1 MIREAAQIRGRT
13 TIATAAVAG
22 LELAWLYTFLHTTS
36 LGMRLEVS
44 VSSLLLIY
52 AGSFV
57 LGLGLRAVFRSARVT
72 TLISWLVW
80 PLATLLLLMVL
91 LYPTTGPSDASW
103 TTMIL
108 EALKGIT
115 REAEAAAFMVL
126 AAGLL
131 WPLGHRLANSRMT
144 YETVV
149 TEFQI
154 GLVVLAGSVFL
165 GYLAGVDESAAVLTA
180 ILFVALGLVAAAAT
194 RIDEGDGLQFF
205 RQGGTWWGMLLV
217 GVGLVVLLGIVAG
230 VLFTPE
236 LMQFVSRGIRA
247 LWGLIDRLLG
257 AIAGLFSSS
266 SGPAEMELPPG
277 PELLPPQD
285 EGAGFTWGLPESWMG
300 PSRIIYG
307 VLVGGLAL
315 VAFWQMASQLFEWM
329 RRKTGR
335 GGVEVESLPGAFRLD
350 LARLFR
356 RMLAWVSGLFAFG
369 RPGRR
374 ELEESACTTAV
385 RRLYVDMLRW
395 GAESGFPRESSQT
408 PFEYQQI
415 LCMALPAHRT
425 EVALI
430 TESYVR
436 VKYGAQA
443 PTEEELHE
451 LRENRRRL
459 RTRVRMKFRHQ
470 GRAGRVRG

>member
-1 MIREAAQIRGRT
+1 MIREAAQVRGRT

-22 LELAWLYTFLHTTS
+22 LELAWLYTFLHATS

-44 VSSLLLIY
+44 VPSLLLIY
-52 AGSFV
+52 AASFV
-57 LGLGLRAVFRSARVT
+57 LGLGLRAAFRSSHVT
-72 TLISWLVW
+72 KLLSWLVW

-91 LYPTTGPSDASW
+91 LYPATGPSGASW
-103 TTMIL
+103 ATMIL

-126 AAGLL
+126 ASGLL
-131 WPLGHRLANSRMT
+131 WRLGDRLGSSRMT
-144 YETVV
+144 YETVL

-154 GLVVLAGSVFL
+154 GIVVLAGSVFL
-165 GYLAGVDESAAVLTA
+165 GYLVGVDQSAAVLTA
-180 ILFVALGLVAAAAT
+180 VLFVALGLVAAAAT
-194 RIDEGDGLQFF
+194 RIDDGDGLQFF
-205 RQGGTWWGMLLV
+205 RQGGTWWAMLLV
-217 GVGLVVLLGIVAG
+217 GVGLVVLLGIVASI
-230 VLFTPE
+230 LFTPE

-247 LWGLIDRLLG
+247 LWGLVDRLLS
-257 AIAGLFSSS
+257 AIAGLFPS
-266 SGPAEMELPPG
+266 SGPAEMDLPPG
-277 PELLPPQD
+277 PELLPPQGED
-285 EGAGFTWGLPESWMG
+285 EGFTWGLPASWMG

-307 VLVGGLAL
+307 VIIGGLAL
-315 VAFWQMASQLFEWM
+315 VALLRAASQLFGWM
-329 RRKTGR
+329 RRRTGR

-350 LARLFR
+350 LVRLLS
-356 RMLAWVSGLFAFG
+356 RMLTWVGSLFAFV
-369 RPGRR
+369 RLNRTKR
-374 ELEESACTTAV
+374 EEPAGTTAV

-436 VKYGAQA
+436 VKYGAES
-443 PTEEELHE
+443 PTVAEICE

-459 RTRVRMKFRHQ
+459 RTRFGMKLRRQ
-470 GRAGRVRG
+470 GRTGRVRG

>member
-1 MIREAAQIRGRT
+1 MIREAAQIRGRI

-22 LELAWLYTFLHTTS
+22 LELAWLYTLLHTAS
-36 LGMRLEVS
+36 RGMRLEVS
-44 VSSLLLIY
+44 VPSLLLVY
-52 AGSFV
+52 AASFV
-57 LGLGLRAVFRSARVT
+57 LGLGLRAAFRSPCVT
-72 TLISWLVW
+72 KLISWLVW

-91 LYPTTGPSDASW
+91 LYPATGPSDAPW
-103 TTMIL
+103 ATMIL

-126 AAGLL
+126 AAGFL
-131 WPLGHRLANSRMT
+131 WRLGDRLASSRMT

-154 GLVVLAGSVFL
+154 GLVALAGSVFL
-165 GYLAGVDESAAVLTA
+165 GYLVGVDQSAAVLTA
-180 ILFVALGLVAAAAT
+180 VLFVALGLVAAAAT
-194 RIDEGDGLQFF
+194 RIAEGDGLQFF
-205 RQGGTWWGMLLV
+205 RQGGTWWVMLLV

-230 VLFTPE
+230 ILFTPE

-247 LWGLIDRLLG
+247 LWGLIDRLLS

-266 SGPAEMELPPG
+266 GPADMDLPPG

-285 EGAGFTWGLPESWMG
+285 EGESFNWGLPESWMR

-307 VLVGGLAL
+307 VLFGGLAL

-329 RRKTGR
+329 RRKAGR

-350 LARLFR
+350 LARLLS
-356 RMLAWVSGLFAFG
+356 RMLAWVGGLFAFV
-369 RPGRR
+369 RHNRKKR
-374 ELEESACTTAV
+374 EEPAGTTAV

-415 LCMALPAHRT
+415 LCMALPAHRD
-425 EVALI
+425 
-430 TESYVR
+430 
-436 VKYGAQA
+436 
-443 PTEEELHE
+443 
-451 LRENRRRL
+451 
-459 RTRVRMKFRHQ
+459 
-470 GRAGRVRG
+470 